1 MVDATKDCWE
11 PGGYVYQHYGKRYV
25 TTITDG
31 NVNIGCLETV
41 QKPAD
46 TKQEVE
52 LIGPKEKHEAEVL
65 PRLMG
70 RPKLSLPDQEIQ
82 KLASLNLGTRNIVK
96 TLSKRGIKVSRSSV
110 QRRIK
115 ELQGSLL

>member
-31 NVNIGCLETV
+31 KVNIGCLETV

-46 TKQEVE
+46 SKQGEPQPISKIILDVPDEVPGE
-52 LIGPKEKHEAEVL
+52 EVIMKQ
-65 PRLMG
+65 RG
-70 RPKLSLPDQEIQ
+70 RPKKTENLSRVTKWRREKEEQ
-82 KLASLNLGTRNIVK
+82 
-96 TLSKRGIKVSRSSV
+96 GI
-110 QRRIK
+110 
-115 ELQGSLL
+115 LL

>member
-46 TKQEVE
+46 
-52 LIGPKEKHEAEVL
+52 
-65 PRLMG
+65 
-70 RPKLSLPDQEIQ
+70 
-82 KLASLNLGTRNIVK
+82 
-96 TLSKRGIKVSRSSV
+96 
-110 QRRIK
+110 
-115 ELQGSLL
+115 